1 MGCSG
6 RCKMALVQ
14 KAAGIFLSGA
24 SAWDDVFW
32 DWK

>member
-6 RCKMALVQ
+6 QCK

-32 DWK
+32 VIPLE

>member
-6 RCKMALVQ
+6 RCK

-32 DWK
+32 VMKE